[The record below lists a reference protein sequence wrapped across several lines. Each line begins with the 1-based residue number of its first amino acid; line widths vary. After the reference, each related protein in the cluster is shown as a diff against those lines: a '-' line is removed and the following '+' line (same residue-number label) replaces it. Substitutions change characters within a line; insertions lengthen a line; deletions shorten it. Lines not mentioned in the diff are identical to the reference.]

1 MLLRV
6 DQLHF
11 CLSTLFAAGAT
22 FDASGMVPNQHAKQV
37 VQDWVRNNPDPD
49 PRRDLGAGHL
59 SEVAV
64 GGCGTPVE
72 RCSFPGN
79 TKAGVDLQVV
89 AGAAAAAAAA
99 ASCRQYSSELSAEGV
114 ALLQAAGT
122 EEDEAAAPGGSTE
135 QQEAAGDAP
144 APSTVAAPVPA
155 QAADAQ

>member
-1 MLLRV
+1 
-6 DQLHF
+6 
-11 CLSTLFAAGAT
+11 
-22 FDASGMVPNQHAKQV
+22 MVPNQHAKQV

-49 PRRDLGAGHL
+49 PRRELAGGHV

-114 ALLQAAGT
+114 ALQQAAGA
-122 EEDEAAAPGGSTE
+122 EEDEAAAPGSTE

-144 APSTVAAPVPA
+144 APSSVAAPVPA
-155 QAADAQ
+155 QAAVAQ